1 MAHRDVSRVVRANTM
16 ITQVKMI
23 RANMS
28 VSFLLGCLF
37 MLVDD
42 YDRLRCA
49 GDQPKR
55 KRAEGEAHVK

>member
-1 MAHRDVSRVVRANTM
+1 M

-28 VSFLLGCLF
+28 VSLRF